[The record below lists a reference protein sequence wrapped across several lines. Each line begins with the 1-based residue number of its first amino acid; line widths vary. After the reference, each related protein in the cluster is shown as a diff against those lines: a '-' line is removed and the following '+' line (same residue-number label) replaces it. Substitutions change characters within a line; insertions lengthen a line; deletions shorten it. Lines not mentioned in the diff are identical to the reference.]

1 MENNIIYKTNPIGEL
16 KDLDEKSGIVTGY
29 GSVFNKIDADGDII
43 TKGAYTKT
51 IAENGDRVK
60 YLYQHK
66 MDMPLGKM
74 INLYEDEKGLMFEAK
89 IPKTQLGNDVIE
101 LIKAGVITENSVGI
115 MPLQKESC
123 PDGMDNCYR
132 KLTEVKLYEI
142 SAVTYAANDE
152 AIILDVKG
160 NYNKEKIL
168 KRYDNL
174 VKLIRKGEISDNL
187 GYAIEAELIK
197 LKSIFNDKTT
207 LPTDIE
213 VTEPIE
219 VKADVSSVYNYLFNK
234 LNS

>member
-1 MENNIIYKTNPIGEL
+1 
-16 KDLDEKSGIVTGY
+16 
-29 GSVFNKIDADGDII
+29 
-43 TKGAYTKT
+43 
-51 IAENGDRVK
+51 
-60 YLYQHK
+60 
-66 MDMPLGKM
+66 
-74 INLYEDEKGLMFEAK
+74 MFEAK

>member
-1 MENNIIYKTNPIGEL
+1 M
-16 KDLDEKSGIVTGY
+16 DEKSGIVKGY
-29 GSVFNKIDADGDII
+29 GSVFDNIDADGDII

-51 IAENGDRVK
+51 IAENGKRIK

-74 INLYEDEKGLMFEAK
+74 INLFEDKKGLMFEAK
-89 IPKTQLGNDVIE
+89 IPKTTLGKDVME
-101 LIKAGVITENSVGI
+101 LMKAGVITENSVGI
-115 MPLQKESC
+115 MPIQKEAC
-123 PDGMDNCYR
+123 AEDAENCYR

-142 SAVTYAANDE
+142 SAVTYAANDQ
-152 AIILDVKG
+152 AMILDVKG
-160 NYNKEKIL
+160 NFDKEKVL

-174 VKLIRKGEISDNL
+174 IKLIRKGDISDNL
-187 GYAIEAELIK
+187 GYAIEAELMK

-219 VKADVSSVYNYLFNK
+219 VKRDNSEIYKYLFNK